1 MVCPSSARTRPG
13 WPAFMLAVGHP
24 LPPGGTVCGRQ
35 SVRVSVIC
43 VSNGPLRS
51 ASSAWFAQRGPS
63 TFARKDGGA
72 NVLRPNIAFPG
83 RLLAA
88 VLVAA
93 CLAIPLTS
101 APAAAAAVPTVV
113 WGWGINGG
121 DGPVRPMQVNGLT
134 GVTSVSGGDRFALA
148 MLNDGT
154 IWGWGYNG
162 AGQLGDG
169 TRTDRPT
176 PVQVSGLSGVTAV
189 AAGSDDT
196 LALKNDGTV
205 WTWVL
210 PHVTSAGTDQSGP
223 QGMPTSRAEH

>member
-1 MVCPSSARTRPG
+1 MTVWSLPKVFHTCGKICGKSTSTADRSQLPRGFSRVPRQAKPQIRDWMRHSGGILFAYSEKPSSIQPG
-13 WPAFMLAVGHP
+13 ILCPTAAMTSCM
-24 LPPGGTVCGRQ
+24 TVYTAALRAGR
-35 SVRVSVIC
+35 
-43 VSNGPLRS
+43 
-51 ASSAWFAQRGPS
+51 
-63 TFARKDGGA
+63 
-72 NVLRPNIAFPG
+72 
-83 RLLAA
+83 LAA

-162 AGQLGDG
+162 AGQLGTEPG
-169 TRTDRPT
+169 QTDLHR
-176 PVQVSGLSGVTAV
+176 SRSAV
-189 AAGSDDT
+189 
-196 LALKNDGTV
+196 
-205 WTWVL
+205 
-210 PHVTSAGTDQSGP
+210 
-223 QGMPTSRAEH
+223 